1 MLEQRPPHL
10 QTQQLAPTAFVKA
23 QQTVR
28 VPQSATV
35 TQVPSPVSRNP
46 DALAEFLDKARIR
59 GTAAAERAMLRFR
72 AATPEQQV
80 VVVAVGTA
88 AIAVFVVLLFWAA
101 FLR

>member
-1 MLEQRPPHL
+1 
-10 QTQQLAPTAFVKA
+10 
-23 QQTVR
+23 
-28 VPQSATV
+28 
-35 TQVPSPVSRNP
+35 
-46 DALAEFLDKARIR
+46 
-59 GTAAAERAMLRFR
+59 MLRFR